1 MGLSTAITSMKTAA
15 CLFALF
21 TVSTAA
27 CAGEPAAFAGA
38 ASCRVA
44 WPLLKA
50 NETVVW
56 KGPCKDGFAD
66 GAGVL
71 ERNQQG
77 ILLNTLDASYE
88 VTMVQGR
95 ISGDGK
101 LKYKN
106 GDTYTGSFKDGQ
118 RDGKGYT
125 AFANGDQYEGDYKNG
140 LPHGAGIA
148 LNRDGSEYQGEWKAG
163 KFDGVGSIQYALG
176 GGYTGAW
183 KAGKFHG
190 KGVLTYAGSGRKL
203 EAEFDNGRVRGTHA
217 RAPLPQERFTMK
229 SDAVTGSH
237 LARQSVSGSVP
248 FDKSYAELT
257 PEQQALVKQPYHAL
271 EDGDEP
277 PYPVKGLQPIYNWLK
292 QAQDKVK
299 VVGDLRLDVLVG
311 KDGNPVSVKTIGAP
325 SPEIAKFATLV
336 VSKEK
341 YKPAICRGAPCEM
354 IFPFNMKFVMH

>member
-1 MGLSTAITSMKTAA
+1 MKSAAGLLVLCTLSA
-15 CLFALF
+15 
-21 TVSTAA
+21 AA
-27 CAGEPAAFAGA
+27 CADEAAGFVGEPG
-38 ASCRVA
+38 CRVA
-44 WPLLKA
+44 RPMLGA
-50 NETVVW
+50 NESVLW
-56 KGPCKDGFAD
+56 KGACKDGFAD

-77 ILLNTLDASYE
+77 VILNTLAASYE
-88 VTMVQGR
+88 VTMAQGR

-106 GDTYTGSFKDGQ
+106 GDTYTGSFKDGR

-125 AFANGDQYEGDYKNG
+125 SFADGDQYEGGYKND
-140 LPHGAGIA
+140 LPHGPGIE
-148 LNRDGSEYQGEWKAG
+148 LKRDRTQYEGDWKDG
-163 KFDGVGSIQYALG
+163 KFDGVGSIKYALG

-183 KAGKFHG
+183 KAGKFDG

-203 EAEFDNGRVRGTHA
+203 EAEFDNGRVLGTRPA
-217 RAPLPQERFTMK
+217 APMAEGHFTLK
-229 SDAVTGSH
+229 GDATVGS
-237 LARQSVSGSVP
+237 LARQAVWGSVP

-257 PEQQALVKQPYHAL
+257 PEQQALVKQPYKAL
-271 EDGDEP
+271 EEGDEP
-277 PYPVKGLQPIYNWLK
+277 PYPIKGLQPIYNWLK

-311 KDGNPVSVKTIGAP
+311 KDGNPVSVTTIGAP

-336 VSKEK
+336 VFKEK
-341 YKPAICRGAPCEM
+341 YKPAICHGAPCEM